1 MLAAFVSIAAPTGAA
16 GSEQLPHS
24 GVFDEAQGEPR
35 SMSRADERT
44 QWLIFYLVF
53 TDDVLSRYAPG
64 GAMGARFDLF
74 QHAGF
79 PGAQPD
85 GYAIH
90 IAVREGRI
98 RLTGQVHSER
108 DRARAGC
115 LTRQATGVVEVENA
129 LRVSEEESQ

>member
-1 MLAAFVSIAAPTGAA
+1 MLAVSVSTATGAA
-16 GSEQLPHS
+16 SSSEQLPHS
-24 GVFDEAQGEPR
+24 GVFDEGQSAPR
-35 SMSRADERT
+35 SISRADERT

-53 TDDVLSRYAPG
+53 TDDVLSHYAPG

-90 IAVREGRI
+90 IAVREGHI

-115 LTRQATGVVEVENA
+115 LTRHAMGVVEVENA
-129 LRVSEEESQ
+129 LRVSEEEPQ